1 MLICE
6 ESDDSVEAVE
16 RPTCMRYEY
25 RKNDGIPSLAV
36 DFLIALFFFSGG
48 GSLLLPICEESNDPV
63 ESVERPSAC
72 MISEKNNYDIY
83 HH

>member
-1 MLICE
+1 MNSE
-6 ESDDSVEAVE
+6 
-16 RPTCMRYEY
+16 
-25 RKNDGIPSLAV
+25 KNNDGIPSLAV
-36 DFLIALFFFSGG
+36 DFLIALVFFSGG

-83 HH
+83 HHYRFLDSSQWWWISYRFILN